1 LSQAGDK
8 GGSGYPRLEGEA
20 LELLRRL
27 SHDLRTPMT
36 NVLGSTE
43 LLLESDLN
51 TSQRLAAENVHRSGR
66 DLLEVVD
73 RLLAAHQIGKSAP
86 PSSGEFKAA
95 PRVSAILSGRR
106 VLLAEDNAFN
116 RALIEHVLEPMG
128 CQVDSAHSGAEAVKL
143 FKPGHYDLVLM
154 DCQMP
159 EMDGLSATRRI
170 REMEGGQT
178 RVPVVAVTAGTVS
191 GARRACVDAGMDDFL
206 AKPFSLGRL
215 RKKVLEWLLPSID
228 SEPPRDSEDRK
239 SEPDA
244 QPALALHAP
253 AVDLSR
259 LNELAAEAGSPQ
271 IVQELSRIYLDDVAR
286 RLVALGLAAKARD
299 QRAYLNVIH
308 AIKGASGNFGAVGM
322 ARIAEA
328 SERQAKHGD
337 LSRVDEAVQQLAI
350 ELEGVRELLDREV
363 FAVSTV
369 EPIPIGMGFSTSSP
383 VARSSPP
390 PK

>member
-1 LSQAGDK
+1 MSPRDREPSSPKGSQRPPKPAVADD
-8 GGSGYPRLEGEA
+8 A
-20 LELLRRL
+20 VELLRRL

-43 LLLESDLN
+43 LLLESELD

-66 DLLEVVD
+66 ELLDVVD
-73 RLLAAHQIGKSAP
+73 RLLAAHQIKRSAP

-95 PRVSAILSGRR
+95 PRVSALLSGRR

-128 CQVDSAHSGAEAVKL
+128 CVVDKAGSGTEAVRA
-143 FKPGHYDLVLM
+143 FRPGRYDLVLM

-159 EMDGLSATRRI
+159 EMDGLTATRQI
-170 REMEGGQT
+170 RRLEAGAS
-178 RVPVVAVTAGTVS
+178 RVPVIAVTAGTVS
-191 GARRACVDAGMDDFL
+191 GARRACLDAGMDDFL

-215 RKKVLEWLLPSID
+215 RKKVLEWLLPSVD
-228 SEPPRDSEDRK
+228 SEPPDAEDRN

-244 QPALALHAP
+244 AP
-253 AVDLSR
+253 VGVNDEAVDLSR
-259 LNELAAEAGSPQ
+259 LEELAREAGTPQ
-271 IVQELSRIYLDDVAR
+271 IVEELSHIFLDDVAKR
-286 RLVALGLAAKARD
+286 VVALGLAAKARD

-308 AIKGASGNFGAVGM
+308 AIKGASGNFGAVRM

-337 LSRVDEAVQQLAI
+337 LSTVDAAVIDLGR
-350 ELEGVRELLDREV
+350 ELETVRAVLDRKV
-363 FAVSTV
+363 FS
-369 EPIPIGMGFSTSSP
+369 
-383 VARSSPP
+383 RSSAESA
-390 PK
+390 

>member
-1 LSQAGDK
+1 MSK
-8 GGSGYPRLEGEA
+8 SGGKRDSNYPTLEGEA

-43 LLLESDLN
+43 LLLESELN

-66 DLLEVVD
+66 DLLDVVD
-73 RLLAAHQIGKSAP
+73 RLLAAHKISKSAP

-106 VLLAEDNAFN
+106 VLLAEDNGFN

-128 CQVDSAHSGAEAVKL
+128 CQVDSAGSGTEAVKL
-143 FKPGHYDLVLM
+143 FKPGRYDLVLM

-159 EMDGLSATRRI
+159 EMDGLQATRRI
-170 REMEGGQT
+170 RRIEVGQG

-191 GARRACVDAGMDDFL
+191 GARRACLDAGMDDFL

-215 RKKVLEWLLPSID
+215 RKKVLQWLLPSID
-228 SEPPRDSEDRK
+228 SEPPPADLDDRK

-244 QPALALHAP
+244 GVIEPPHP
-253 AVDLSR
+253 HAVDLSR
-259 LNELAAEAGSPQ
+259 LNELADEAGTPQ
-271 IVQELSRIYLDDVAR
+271 IVEEPSRSFLDDVAR

-299 QRAYLNVIH
+299 QRAYLQVIH

-337 LSRVDEAVQQLAI
+337 LSGVDEAVRDLTH
-350 ELEGVRELLDREV
+350 ELEGVRAVLEREV
-363 FAVSTV
+363 FALS
-369 EPIPIGMGFSTSSP
+369 G
-383 VARSSPP
+383 A
-390 PK
+390 

>member
-1 LSQAGDK
+1 LSQ
-8 GGSGYPRLEGEA
+8 GGGKSDSGYPRLEGEA

-43 LLLESDLN
+43 LLLESELN
-51 TSQRLAAENVHRSGR
+51 TAQRLAAENVHRSGR
-66 DLLEVVD
+66 DLLDVVD
-73 RLLAAHQIGKSAP
+73 RLLAAHQIGKSTP

-95 PRVSAILSGRR
+95 PRISAILSGRR
-106 VLLAEDNAFN
+106 VLLAEDNGFN

-128 CQVDSAHSGAEAVKL
+128 CRVDSARSGTEAVQL
-143 FKPGHYDLVLM
+143 FQPGRYDLVLM

-159 EMDGLSATRRI
+159 ETDGLTATRHI
-170 REMEGGQT
+170 RRLEAGRG

-191 GARRACVDAGMDDFL
+191 GARRACIEAGMDDFL

-215 RKKVLEWLLPSID
+215 RKKVLEWLLPRID
-228 SEPPRDSEDRK
+228 SEPPADAEDRK
-239 SEPDA
+239 SDPEVEAP
-244 QPALALHAP
+244 PPHAP

-259 LNELAAEAGSPQ
+259 LKELAADAGSPR
-271 IVQELSRIYLDDVAR
+271 IVEELSRIYLDDVAR
-286 RLVALGLAAKARD
+286 RLVALGLAAQARD

-337 LSRVDEAVQQLAI
+337 LSGVDEAVQALTT
-350 ELEGVRELLDREV
+350 ELEGVRAVLDREV
-363 FAVSTV
+363 FAAGTIES
-369 EPIPIGMGFSTSSP
+369 
-383 VARSSPP
+383 A
-390 PK
+390 